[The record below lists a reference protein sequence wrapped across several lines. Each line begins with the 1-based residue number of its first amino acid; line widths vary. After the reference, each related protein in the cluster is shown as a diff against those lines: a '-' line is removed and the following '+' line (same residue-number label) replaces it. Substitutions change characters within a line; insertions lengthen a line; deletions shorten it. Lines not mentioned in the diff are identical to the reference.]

1 MDGGIKFDVSAN
13 TAKFEADMGRVK
25 NAASTTA
32 GAVGKAFSGLGGLF
46 AGGALVAGLTSI
58 LRKMDDVSD
67 MARRFGTTAVEIQ
80 KVGNAA
86 EIVGTNVDAVAR
98 AMNRAGVAANKAA
111 REGGALAEAFAR
123 VDIDPAKFA
132 AAGLEERIKMVAEA
146 QRAANGDA
154 QKMADLYEVIGVKAA
169 GINFAELVSE
179 MDQVNAASN
188 ETVEALAQANDQLDK
203 MKQNATIFGANLVKG
218 VTDAAERL
226 GSFIGGQGFKTQ
238 SELDEKIERDNA
250 KARLQARGE
259 LLPDDSRLEKTTIA
273 TPAGPV
279 FADGKIVPGPN
290 AEENV
295 RRINAEMQKM
305 RQEAEAT
312 KKAAQGFV
320 DELEQAAPE
329 ADKTTK
335 QLERQAQLLEESNAK
350 RRSAYETEVALT
362 EARLAGNKALEESI
376 LQAQDFNKVLEE
388 TDSFETAANVT
399 ATRAAARKAEQEM
412 VSVQGGGGGGG
423 GLGPSVSGAPM
434 SENMRVA
441 DLRGSARQATRNQR
455 ASDLAARGMYRS
467 AVRAQDA
474 GQRAYDRSMQAAA
487 DRDMASQY
495 DFAGRPAGNMG
506 EAMKSVQDELGKM
519 EALDRMRNAP
529 GYDPKKGETE
539 NMKNAMRQGKFDD
552 AMRDQSKT
560 PEERKQEEEEA
571 RNRSR
576 PPGGGGDN
584 ANKEQGK
591 MEPVIQAI
599 NEFKA
604 EMIERLPQR
613 ALG

>member
-25 NAASTTA
+25 NSASTTA
-32 GAVGKAFSGLGGLF
+32 GAIGKAFSGLGGLF
-46 AGGALVAGLTSI
+46 AGGALVAGLTTI

-111 REGGALAEAFAR
+111 REGGSLAEAFAR

-132 AAGLEERIKMVAEA
+132 AAGLEERIKLIAQA
-146 QRAANGDA
+146 QRDANGDA
-154 QKMADLYEVIGVKAA
+154 KKMADLFEVIGVRAA
-169 GINFAELVSE
+169 GINFAELVTE

-218 VTDAAERL
+218 ITDFSERI
-226 GSFIGGQGFKTQ
+226 GSFLGGQGFKTMAEVDQ
-238 SELDEKIERDNA
+238 QQAKENA
-250 KARLQARGE
+250 ASRLIAKGE
-259 LLPDDSRLEKTTIA
+259 LTQETANT
-273 TPAGPV
+273 
-279 FADGKIVPGPN
+279 
-290 AEENV
+290 EEGM
-295 RRINAEMQKM
+295 RRINAEMEKM
-305 RQEAEAT
+305 RQEAEAS
-312 KKAAQGFV
+312 KKAMQGFV

-335 QLERQAQLLEESNAK
+335 QLERQAKLLEESNAK
-350 RRSAYETEVALT
+350 RRKAYETEVALT

-376 LQAQDFNKVLEE
+376 LQAQDFNQVLEE

-399 ATRAAARKAEQEM
+399 ATRSAARKAEEQV

-423 GLGPSVSGAPM
+423 GFGPSVSGAPM

-441 DLRGSARQATRNQR
+441 DLRGSARQSVRDQR
-455 ASDLAARGMYRS
+455 ASQLAAAGMFRS
-467 AVRAQDA
+467 AIRAQDA

-519 EALDRMRNAP
+519 EALDRMREAP

-552 AMRDQSKT
+552 AMRDQAKT
-560 PEERKQEEEEA
+560 PEERKKEEEEA
-571 RNRSR
+571 RERSR
-576 PPGGGGDN
+576 PPGGGGDQKKG
-584 ANKEQGK
+584 KEQQTEGK
-591 MEPVIQAI
+591 LDKIISIME
-599 NEFKA
+599 
-604 EMIERLPQR
+604 ERLPIR
-613 ALG
+613 VIAKAA

>member
-25 NAASTTA
+25 NSASTTA
-32 GAVGKAFSGLGGLF
+32 GAIGKAFSGLGGLF
-46 AGGALVAGLTSI
+46 AGGALVAGLNSI

-111 REGGALAEAFAR
+111 REGGSLAEAFAR

-132 AAGLEERIKMVAEA
+132 AAGLEERIKLIAQA
-146 QRAANGDA
+146 QRDANGDA
-154 QKMADLYEVIGVKAA
+154 KKMADLFEVIGVRAA
-169 GINFAELVSE
+169 GINFAELVTE

-218 VTDAAERL
+218 ITDFSERI
-226 GSFIGGQGFKTQ
+226 GSFLGGQGFKTMAEVEQ
-238 SELDEKIERDNA
+238 QQAKENA
-250 KARLQARGE
+250 ASRLIAKGE
-259 LLPDDSRLEKTTIA
+259 L
-273 TPAGPV
+273 TPETA
-279 FADGKIVPGPN
+279 N
-290 AEENV
+290 TEEGL
-295 RRINAEMQKM
+295 RRINAEMEKM
-305 RQEAEAT
+305 RQEAESS
-312 KKAAQGFV
+312 KKAMQGFV

-350 RRSAYETEVALT
+350 RRKAYETEVALT

-376 LQAQDFNKVLEE
+376 LQAEDFNQVLEE

-399 ATRAAARKAEQEM
+399 ATRAAARKAEEQV

-467 AVRAQDA
+467 AIRAQDA

-576 PPGGGGDN
+576 PPGGGGDSGKG
-584 ANKEQGK
+584 KEQNQTEGK
-591 MEPVIQAI
+591 LDRIVQLME
-599 NEFKA
+599 
-604 EMIERLPQR
+604 ERLPIR
-613 ALG
+613 VLAKAA